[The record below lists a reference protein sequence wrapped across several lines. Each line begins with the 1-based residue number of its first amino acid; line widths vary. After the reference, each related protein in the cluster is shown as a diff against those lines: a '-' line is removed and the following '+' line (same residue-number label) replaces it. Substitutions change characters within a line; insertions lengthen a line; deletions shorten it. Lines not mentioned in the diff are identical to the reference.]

1 MYTWNSIIH
10 VRKINVEVQYS
21 FCTSTLQFNSVQYIN
36 QWGTLKMIVQAKE
49 LQNFSLISKRLLNI
63 SRWKRCSFK
72 LRLLVVSGP
81 DSCTG
86 QSVRPVGLPVV
97 CRGAPHVSDHAST
110 RTQRMLRKN
119 SHPCSWQ
126 YRLHHAG
133 IVVTNQN
140 QWDCPSNIRLCVQ
153 YKTVCPIYWCC
164 LHV

>member
-1 MYTWNSIIH
+1 MGDSQDDCTSKRATKFFSYL
-10 VRKINVEVQYS
+10 RKIVEYQ
-21 FCTSTLQFNSVQYIN
+21 SV
-36 QWGTLKMIVQAKE
+36 
-49 LQNFSLISKRLLNI
+49 
-63 SRWKRCSFK
+63 KRCSFK

-140 QWDCPSNIRLCVQ
+140 QWDCPSNIRLCVK